1 MREKDIPV
9 GADMGIACVI
19 LPPCMEE
26 GMVLTALGDS
36 LRDSDGEHNVKLVR
50 DGVVYRAKSLRHI
63 DKNEYLT
70 TNKSL
75 YLQQ

>member
-19 LPPCMEE
+19 MPPCMEE
-26 GMVLTALGDS
+26 VFVFTSLGDS
-36 LRDSDGEHNVKLVR
+36 LRDSEEPNVKLVR